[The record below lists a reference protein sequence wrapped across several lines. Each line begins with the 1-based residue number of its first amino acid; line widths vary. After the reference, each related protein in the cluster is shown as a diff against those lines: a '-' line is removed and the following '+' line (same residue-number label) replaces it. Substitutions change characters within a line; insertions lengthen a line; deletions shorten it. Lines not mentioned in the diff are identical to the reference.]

1 MTVLSNFRL
10 IDLHPTLADFRAE
23 AIAGL
28 QRQPKFLGAKY
39 LYDRVGSQLFD
50 RITELPEYYLT
61 RTELAILAAAAPA
74 LRELLADSLLIEFGS
89 GSSRKIRI
97 LLDAIP
103 ELRAYLALDI
113 SKEHLVHCCRNLAGL
128 YPQLPVIA
136 VCADFC
142 QPLELPDLGELSQA
156 RRVAFFPGS
165 SVGNFEPE
173 ELATFLE
180 NTAHLLGPGG
190 GLLIGVDL
198 KKSATLLEPAYD
210 DAAGVSAEFALNLL
224 ARLNR
229 EMAADFDLGQFRYRA
244 CYNGEAGRIEMAL
257 ESCSD
262 RTYRI
267 AGETV
272 HFAAGEKLR
281 TENSYKFDIGEF
293 QAIAA
298 RHGFRAERVWTDPQQ
313 WFSLHY
319 LTVIG

>member
-1 MTVLSNFRL
+1 MTVLANFRL
-10 IDLHPTLADFRAE
+10 IDLHPAQADFQAE

-39 LYDRVGSQLFD
+39 LYDRIGSQLFD
-50 RITELPEYYLT
+50 AITELPEYYLT
-61 RTELAILAAAAPA
+61 RTELSILTAAAPA

-113 SKEHLVHCCRNLAGL
+113 SKEHLAHCCRELAGL
-128 YPQLPVIA
+128 YPSLPVIA

-142 QPLELPDLGELSQA
+142 QPLDLPELGDLSRA

-165 SVGNFEPE
+165 SVGNFEPA
-173 ELATFLE
+173 ELDAFLA

-198 KKSATLLEPAYD
+198 KKSASILEPAYD

-229 EMAADFDLGQFRYRA
+229 EMAADFDLDQFRYRA
-244 CYNGEAGRIEMAL
+244 CYNPEAGRIEMGL
-257 ESCSD
+257 ESLSD

-267 AGETV
+267 AGEAIPFRV
-272 HFAAGEKLR
+272 GEQLR
-281 TENSYKFDIGEF
+281 TENSYKFGIEEF

-319 LTVIG
+319 LTVLG